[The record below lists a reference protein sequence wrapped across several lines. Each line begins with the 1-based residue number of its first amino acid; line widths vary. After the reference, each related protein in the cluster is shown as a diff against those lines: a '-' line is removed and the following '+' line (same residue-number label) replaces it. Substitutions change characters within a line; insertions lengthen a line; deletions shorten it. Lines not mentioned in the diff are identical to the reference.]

1 MGILEVVAVFSAAMA
16 ANQAYENSGN
26 STPRPKPIEPEPE
39 KQAPQTP
46 DANVYR
52 RKNANAAG
60 VTGPGSTLLSGL
72 QGVPDSMLKL
82 GSHTLLG
89 Q

>member
-1 MGILEVVAVFSAAMA
+1 MGVAEIVYAVGALLA
-16 ANQAYENSGN
+16 ANQAYENSGAQ
-26 STPRPKPIEPEPE
+26 TPRPTTPAPEPE

-52 RKNANAAG
+52 RRNANAAG
-60 VTGPGSTLLSGL
+60 VLGPGSTLLSGL

>member
-1 MGILEVVAVFSAAMA
+1 MGWQGAAAVASALLA
-16 ANQAYENSGN
+16 ANQAYENSGG
-26 STPRPKPIEPEPE
+26 TPRPAAPEPEPE

-52 RKNANAAG
+52 KKNANSAG
-60 VTGPGSTLLSGL
+60 ILGPGSTLLSGL
-72 QGVPDSMLKL
+72 TGVSDDMLKL
-82 GSHTLLG
+82 GKHTLLG

>member
-1 MGILEVVAVFSAAMA
+1 MGISAYVAVAGLLLS
-16 ANQAYENSGN
+16 ANQAYENSGG
-26 STPRPKPIEPEPE
+26 TPRPKPITPEPE

-52 RKNANAAG
+52 KKNANAAG
-60 VTGPGSTLLSGL
+60 VLGPGSTLLSGL
-72 QGVPDSMLKL
+72 TGVSDDMLKL
-82 GSHTLLG
+82 GKHTLLG